1 MQVSWRY
8 IYDSPGN
15 LGIQSSVISLQNEVV
30 SRRAQSIKLKE
41 EVQECI
47 ENDNEVTVHSFMYGV
62 LWVQIYINSGIIWK
76 MYHICTFY

>member
-15 LGIQSSVISLQNEVV
+15 LGIQSSVINLQNEVV
-30 SRRAQSIKLKE
+30 NRRAQSIKLKE

-62 LWVQIYINSGIIWK
+62 LWVQIILILA
-76 MYHICTFY
+76 